1 MKLIDKS
8 TRGRR
13 GQTSGKVVIVMQ
25 RGNPADAGEKVFV
38 LIIGVGIL
46 IEGVSER

>member
-25 RGNPADAGEKVFV
+25 RGNPDAGEKVFV